1 MIGGKARRWPAVA
14 CALAVAGFVSGC
26 GRGGGGGGTNPTEQH
41 ITQMRQLYDAY
52 KGANNGKPPANPKAL
67 KEWAQKQPQDKLAL
81 LIKDPLDSVFISP
94 RDGEPYGI
102 APPPKGM
109 RNMGPPRV
117 VIYEKVGV
125 NGKRLVASGMATVDE
140 MDEAL
145 FKELV
150 PNP

>member
-1 MIGGKARRWPAVA
+1 MIGGKALRWPAVA
-14 CALAVAGFVSGC
+14 CALALAGFIVGC
-26 GRGGGGGGTNPTEQH
+26 SGGGGGGGANPTEQH
-41 ITQMRQLYDAY
+41 INQMRQLYDAY
-52 KGANNGKPPANPKAL
+52 KGATGKPPASPKIL

-81 LIKDPLDSVFISP
+81 WIKDPLDSVFISP

-109 RNMGPPRV
+109 RAMGPPRV
-117 VIYEKVGV
+117 VIYEKTGV
-125 NGKRLVASGMATVDE
+125 NGRRLVASGMATVDE

-145 FKELV
+145 FKELI